1 MTTASDSPDNTDDSD
16 AVGSGTARSSRIG
29 RPGAALEVEGV
40 SKHFPKLDFPVLDNI
55 SFSVPEGGF
64 TTLIGPSGCGKTTLL
79 RIVGGLT
86 PATRGDIK
94 VGGAPSI
101 GPSRDK
107 TMVFQHFNLFPWRTA
122 LANVVYGLELD
133 GVPETER
140 LERAEHFIEMVGLT
154 GFADHYPAEL
164 SGGMQQRVG
173 IARALAVEPKLLL
186 MDEPFGA
193 LDALTREYLQ
203 TELQKICAQANVSV
217 LFVTHSIDEAIFLSD
232 HVIVMGT
239 KPGRITAE
247 FDVDLPRPRW
257 TYDVRT
263 EPQYGELRSYLW
275 SELEKELTGAG
286 GKLIGMSE

>member
-1 MTTASDSPDNTDDSD
+1 MTPGDSRSTDESD
-16 AVGSGTARSSRIG
+16 AVGPGNTRSNRMDS
-29 RPGAALEVEGV
+29 PGKALEIEGL
-40 SKHFPKLDFPVLDNI
+40 SKQFPKLDVPVLQDI
-55 SFSVPEGGF
+55 SLSVPDRGF

-94 VGGAPSI
+94 VAGVPSM

-107 TMVFQHFNLFPWRTA
+107 AMVFQHFNLFPWRTA
-122 LANVVYGLELD
+122 LTNVAYGLELQ
-133 GVPETER
+133 GVPEMER
-140 LERAEHFIEMVGLT
+140 LERARHFVDLVGLT

-193 LDALTREYLQ
+193 LDALTREHLQ
-203 TELQKICAQANVSV
+203 TELQKICTQASVSV

-239 KPGRITAE
+239 NPGRITAD
-247 FDVDLPRPRW
+247 FNVDLPRPRW

-286 GKLIGMSE
+286 GKLTRMSE

>member
-1 MTTASDSPDNTDDSD
+1 MTTEDSSRSAAESD
-16 AVGSGTARSSRIG
+16 AVGSGKIRSDRVG
-29 RPGAALEVEGV
+29 PPGQALGIEGL
-40 SKHFPKLDFPVLDNI
+40 SKQFPKLDVPVLHDI
-55 SFSVPEGGF
+55 SLSVPERGF

-86 PATRGDIK
+86 SATRGDIK
-94 VGGAPSI
+94 VAGIPSM

-107 TMVFQHFNLFPWRTA
+107 AMVFQHFNLFPWRTA
-122 LANVVYGLELD
+122 LTNVAYGLELQ
-133 GVPETER
+133 GVPEKER
-140 LERAEHFIEMVGLT
+140 LERAGHFIDLVGLT
-154 GFADHYPAEL
+154 GFTDHYPAEL

-193 LDALTREYLQ
+193 LDALTREHMQ
-203 TELQKICAQANVSV
+203 TELQKICAQAGVAV

-247 FDVDLPRPRW
+247 FDVEFPRPRW
-257 TYDVRT
+257 TYDVRA
-263 EPQYGELRSYLW
+263 ESQYSELRSYLW

-286 GKLIGMSE
+286 EKHTRMSE